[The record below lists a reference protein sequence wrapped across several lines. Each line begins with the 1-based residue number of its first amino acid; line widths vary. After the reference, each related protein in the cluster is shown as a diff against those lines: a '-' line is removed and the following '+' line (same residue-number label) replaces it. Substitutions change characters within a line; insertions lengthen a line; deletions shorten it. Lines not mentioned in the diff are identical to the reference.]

1 MSNVNRRRPL
11 RILHVANFG
20 YKAKAVTLHSVAWKL
35 TNGWTRSGHHV
46 ITYSDRDIA
55 RWAGLFGH
63 RKWGIIPANRTLVEV
78 ATNMEP
84 DVLAFG
90 HADTIRAET
99 IAEIRQKLP
108 KARVLQWNIDPLF
121 EGQEASS
128 DDNRRRIFSKIDVV
142 DATFVTTP
150 GEPLA
155 PIAARC
161 KITGFIPNPSD
172 PAIERLRAD
181 ENPAPAH
188 DLFFA
193 AGWGDHTRFHAGQ
206 NRHVD
211 TFCRD
216 MTAALPHVKFKFAGV
231 LEQPLLFGPAYDR
244 VLAECAMGLNMSR
257 RNDVYL
263 YSSERIAH
271 YAANGLVTFI
281 DRANGY
287 QDFFAEDELAF
298 YSTEAELFEK
308 IAKLSKDHTER
319 RRIGARG
326 RARYH
331 ELFDSEIV
339 GDYMLDALFGEHD
352 PTRYKWPT
360 LYQPGIAGIPAGA

>member
-1 MSNVNRRRPL
+1 MSNVLRRRPL
-11 RILHVANFG
+11 RILHVANYG

-35 TNGWTRSGHHV
+35 TNGWTRAGHHV
-46 ITYSDRDIA
+46 ITFSDRDIA

-63 RKWGIIPANRTLVEV
+63 RKWGVIPANRTLIEV
-78 ATNMEP
+78 AQNMEP

-90 HADTIRAET
+90 HADTISAET
-99 IAEIRQKLP
+99 ISTIRQKLP
-108 KARVLQWNIDPLF
+108 NVRVLQWNIDPLF

-128 DDNRRRIFSKIDVV
+128 DDNRRRIFSKVDVV

-172 PAIERLRAD
+172 PAIERLHAE
-181 ENPAPAH
+181 ENPSPKD

-193 AGWGDHTRFHAGQ
+193 AGTGDGTRFHCGVH
-206 NRHVD
+206 RHVD
-211 TFCRD
+211 TFCRE
-216 MTAALPHVKFKFAGV
+216 MTEALPGVKFKFAGV
-231 LEQPLLFGPAYDR
+231 LGQPHLFGPAYDR
-244 VLAECAMGLNMSR
+244 VLAELRMGLNMSR

-287 QDFFAEDELAF
+287 QDFFGEDELAF

-308 IAKLSKDHTER
+308 IARLGKDDAER
-319 RRIGARG
+319 RRIGAKG

-331 ELFDSEIV
+331 EIFDSEIV
-339 GDYMLDALFGEHD
+339 GRYMLDAVMGDHD
-352 PTRYKWPT
+352 ASRYAWPT
-360 LYQPGIAGIPAGA
+360 LYAPKA